1 MARPLCLDGRRI
13 SLSVE
18 LAGRALLMHAGGVA
32 DRLVPLTH
40 IDRVLCWGEV
50 AWTSSALRAVAE
62 AGPDVLFLSGRDEV
76 AAILSP
82 PRARSASFSAVL
94 DAAFAH
100 PAWGGRLSDW
110 QAHVASVLFR
120 EAAKRTPGYPHPPPW
135 RFADPAALDAWNRL
149 LRPAL
154 PVLGPAALRRSFMA
168 HFWSWIRARL
178 GRAGVSRAWLGG
190 SNLRPDLTCC
200 FSGALEWAMMPVTVR
215 FARTLSPAAVAGWG
229 SLRLPAKIA
238 EAFDTEEPVLRPR
251 FAPALAKFRVM
262 ATELADGIG

>member
-18 LAGRALLMHAGGVA
+18 LAGRALLMHAGGTA
-32 DRLVPLTH
+32 DRLVPLAR

-82 PRARSASFSAVL
+82 PRARSASFAAVL

-110 QAHVASVLFR
+110 QAHVASVSFR
-120 EAAKRTPGYPHPPPW
+120 EAAKRTPDYPHSPPW
-135 RFADPAALDAWNRL
+135 RFGDPAALGAWNRL
-149 LRPAL
+149 LRPAA
-154 PVLGPAALRRSFMA
+154 PVLGPAALRRSFMV
-168 HFWSWIRARL
+168 HLLSWIRARL
-178 GRAGVSRAWLGG
+178 GRAGVSRTWLGG
-190 SNLRPDLTCC
+190 SNVRPDLAGC
-200 FSGALEWAMMPVTVR
+200 FAGALEWAMMPVTVR
-215 FARTLSPAAVAGWG
+215 FAQTLSLGVLSGG
-229 SLRLPAKIA
+229 SPRLPARIA
-238 EAFDTEEPVLRPR
+238 EAFAAEEPDLRPKFGR
-251 FAPALAKFRVM
+251 ALAKFRVM
-262 ATELADGIG
+262 ATELADGPG